1 MDAIID
7 NKESHRYVLDNVSY
21 VNQICNP
28 IFDKLQINYFS
39 YGRFYDDNS
48 FQVLVS
54 NPDWYEHF
62 WRANHK
68 LSTPKLEDFLKKDSA
83 IYLWEDSLREELVKD
98 AKQFFHM
105 DNGLTIIRRVP
116 RYFEYFSFAFS
127 KDEKTNVSTYLNHLK
142 ILELFGNY
150 FIEKAYDLIQSGQC
164 KRIRLPH
171 EKPTY
176 IDIPK
181 LSISEWD
188 LFSEESIE
196 GAEHKKILPVSFNT
210 REIDCLHIIKKVFT
224 VKKMADVLCLSPR
237 TIEDY
242 IVSIRQ
248 KLGCQKKSEIISVLE
263 KL

>member
-1 MDAIID
+1 MEVVTD

-39 YGRFYDDNS
+39 YGRFYDDDS

-54 NPDWYEHF
+54 NPYWYEHF
-62 WRANHK
+62 WRVNHK
-68 LSTPKLEDFLKKDSA
+68 LSTPKLDDFLKKDSA

-116 RYFEYFSFAFS
+116 RYFEYFSFAFPA
-127 KDEKTNVSTYLNHLK
+127 DEKTNISTYLNHLK
-142 ILELFGNY
+142 ILESFGDY
-150 FIEKAYDLIQSGQC
+150 FIEKASNLIQSGQC
-164 KRIRLPH
+164 KRIHLPH

-176 IDIPK
+176 IDIPN
-181 LSISEWD
+181 LCISEMD
-188 LFSEESIE
+188 LFGEE
-196 GAEHKKILPVSFNT
+196 GALGTKNKKILPVNFNT
-210 REIDCLHIIKKVFT
+210 REIDCLHLIKKGFT

-248 KLGCQKKSEIISVLE
+248 KLGCQKKSEIITALE